1 MTRKWLQTLGIL
13 TFSHSRPTLPLRLAS
28 GPLEGPGARADPNRL
43 TRITMD
49 DFTFR

>member
-1 MTRKWLQTLGIL
+1 MLGIL
-13 TFSHSRPTLPLRLAS
+13 TFSGRRPTLPFRPAS
-28 GPLEGPGARADPNRL
+28 APLERSGARADPNRL